1 VVDERPDLPV
11 RTAPAVDHLRSPVQ
25 RHRIEEEHM
34 GVRLEIDGAVA
45 EVVIDRPDK
54 LNAFDD
60 AMVREMHEALD
71 GIGDAR
77 AVVVRA
83 EGRGFCAGRDL
94 ATADPG
100 SEDGEAVL
108 NELFNPLLTKLY
120 SLPVPTFAAVQGAAL
135 GVGLGIALACDVV
148 YVADNAKIG
157 SPFAQIGAVLDSG
170 AHAHFVD
177 RLGAHRAL
185 ELIYTGR
192 LLSGGDAAAIGLV
205 NEAVPGEVLLD
216 TVRRIAATVAEGPTF
231 AFAQS
236 KAIVHDV
243 VSGRRDP
250 AEVMRLEA
258 AAQGRASRTADYA
271 EGMTA
276 FLQKRAPSFG
286 GR

>member
-1 VVDERPDLPV
+1 MSV
-11 RTAPAVDHLRSPVQ
+11 HL
-25 RHRIEEEHM
+25 HIA
-34 GVRLEIDGAVA
+34 DGVA
-45 EVVIDRPDK
+45 EVVLDRPDK

-60 AMVREMHEALD
+60 AMVAEMHLALD
-71 GIGDAR
+71 GVGDAR
-77 AVVVRA
+77 AVIVRA

-94 ATADPG
+94 AGADPG
-100 SEDGEAVL
+100 NEDGEAVL
-108 NELFNPLLTKLY
+108 LEQFNPLLLKLY
-120 SLPVPTFAAVQGAAL
+120 ELPMPTFAAVQGAAL

-148 YVADNAKIG
+148 YVADNAKVG

-192 LLSGGDAAAIGLV
+192 LLSGNDAAAIGLV
-205 NEAVPGEVLLD
+205 NEAVPGDALLD
-216 TVRRIAATVAEGPTF
+216 TVRRVAAAVAAGPTF

-236 KAIVHDV
+236 KAIVHAV
-243 VSGRRDP
+243 LAGQRDP
-250 AEVMRLEA
+250 ATVMTAEA

-276 FLQKRAPSFG
+276 FLGKRVPNFS

>member
-1 VVDERPDLPV
+1 
-11 RTAPAVDHLRSPVQ
+11 
-25 RHRIEEEHM
+25 M
-34 GVRLEIDGAVA
+34 GVHLHIADGVA
-45 EVVIDRPDK
+45 EVVLDRPDK
-54 LNAFDD
+54 LNAFDEE
-60 AMVREMHEALD
+60 MVTEMHAALD

-77 AVVVRA
+77 AVIVRG

-94 ATADPG
+94 AGADPG
-100 SEDGEAVL
+100 NEDGEAVL
-108 NELFNPLLTKLY
+108 VDQFNPLLLKLY
-120 SLPVPTFAAVQGAAL
+120 QLPMPTFAAVQGAAL

-148 YVADNAKIG
+148 YVADNAKVG

-192 LLSGGDAAAIGLV
+192 LLSGNDAAAIGLV
-205 NEAVPGEVLLD
+205 NEAMPGDALLD
-216 TVRRIAATVAEGPTF
+216 TVRRVAAAVAAGPTF

-236 KAIVHDV
+236 KAIVHSV
-243 VSGRRDP
+243 LAGQRDP
-250 AEVMRLEA
+250 AAVMTAEA

-276 FLQKRAPSFG
+276 FIDKRRPSFT

>member
-1 VVDERPDLPV
+1 
-11 RTAPAVDHLRSPVQ
+11 
-25 RHRIEEEHM
+25 M
-34 GVRLEIDGAVA
+34 GVHLHVADGVA
-45 EVVIDRPDK
+45 EIVLDRPDK

-60 AMVREMHEALD
+60 AMVDEMHAALD
-71 GIGDAR
+71 GVGDAR
-77 AVVVRA
+77 AVIVRA

-94 ATADPG
+94 AGADPG
-100 SEDGEAVL
+100 NEDGEAVL
-108 NELFNPLLTKLY
+108 VQQFNPLMMRLY
-120 SLPVPTFAAVQGAAL
+120 QLPMPTFAAVQGAAL

-148 YVADNAKIG
+148 YVADNAKVG

-192 LLSGGDAAAIGLV
+192 LLSGTDAAAVGLV
-205 NEAVPGEVLLD
+205 NEAVPSDVLLE
-216 TVRRIAATVAEGPTF
+216 TVRRVASAVATGPTF

-236 KAIVHDV
+236 KAIVHAV
-243 VSGRRDP
+243 LAGQRDP
-250 AEVMRLEA
+250 AHVMTAEA

-276 FLQKRAPSFG
+276 FVDKRRPTFTG
-286 GR
+286 H